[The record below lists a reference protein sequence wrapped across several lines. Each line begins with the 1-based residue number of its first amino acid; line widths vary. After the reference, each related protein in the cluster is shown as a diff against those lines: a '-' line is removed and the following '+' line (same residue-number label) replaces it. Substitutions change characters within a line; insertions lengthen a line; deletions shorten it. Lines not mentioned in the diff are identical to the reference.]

1 MSVTFWCPEAPREYK
16 RVPCDAPSMGLT
28 CEPGDRCGYCDDGWM
43 EEKVT
48 ECPEV
53 DLANANARQIVALLQ
68 MGDPNEEYGD
78 LKVEDIPSVL
88 RRIMVVLAK
97 DGEREHLVRETFDG
111 RAHEPRMMKDPET
124 GMDRISCGPRVID
137 MGNTDAQTV
146 RRVTNIRN
154 LLTWAHE
161 QGLDVSW
168 G

>member
-1 MSVTFWCPEAPREYK
+1 MSVTFWCPDAPREYK

-53 DLANANARQIVALLQ
+53 NFANANASRIVALLQ
-68 MGDPNEEYGD
+68 MGDPREEYGD
-78 LKVEDIPSVL
+78 LKCADIPHIL

-97 DGEREHLVRETFDG
+97 DSERNHLIRDGYDG
-111 RAHEPRMMKDPET
+111 RAHEPRVETDPET
-124 GMDRISCGPRVID
+124 GLPCISCGCRVIEG
-137 MGNTDAQTV
+137 GNTDEQTV

-154 LLTWAHE
+154 LLTWAQE
-161 QGLDVSW
+161 RGYDVSW